1 MDFTRLMVGDI
12 YLEKD
17 INNDPR
23 LIMKDELGKEWV
35 MSSENTSHGF
45 ISKIEEKSK
54 CFYFDEKNRVKQ
66 ADPYFK

>member
-1 MDFTRLMVGDI
+1 MIGDM

-45 ISKIEEKSK
+45 ISIIKEKEK
-54 CFYFDEKNRVKQ
+54 CFYFDEKNRIKK
-66 ADPYFK
+66 ADPFFK